1 MTKPDYS
8 IDKQPCHCMAVDEN
22 IYNVLDAIFL
32 ELSRAENLHPF
43 WPTDKV
49 HAAAI
54 VTEEA
59 GELLQA
65 ANSYEETADKD
76 YLNNMRKEAV
86 QVGAMAL
93 RFLLNMEKP

>member
-1 MTKPDYS
+1 MIKPDYS
-8 IDKQPCHCMAVDEN
+8 IGKQYCMAMDEN
-22 IYNVLDAIFL
+22 IYNVLEAIFL
-32 ELSRAENLHPF
+32 ELGKAEERHPF

-76 YLNNMRKEAV
+76 YLNDMRKEAIQTACV
-86 QVGAMAL
+86 SI
-93 RFLLNMEKP
+93 RFLLNLEIE